1 MAAYI
6 EAPYS
11 PPTVKVWWVICFSRQ
26 TVSPRYLPNGSTVV
40 RWWYDDTQRT
50 CVLGTT
56 EKFVFLL
63 SCGSSQKL
71 LQRME
76 GGANRTRSFW
86 ALKFT
91 FAKIPCAGSDLGTQE
106 DTMRY
111 ETISGINFQAEWRH
125 YRIAQRGPGL
135 IAIYVASWGKD
146 LYASW

>member
-1 MAAYI
+1 LAAYI
-6 EAPYS
+6 EAPHS
-11 PPTVKVWWVICFSRQ
+11 PPTVKVWWEICFSRQ

-63 SCGSSQKL
+63 SCSSSQKL

-91 FAKIPCAGSDLGTQE
+91 FAKALVQDQISELRRIQCDMKRSVKLISKRSGT
-106 DTMRY
+106 
-111 ETISGINFQAEWRH
+111 
-125 YRIAQRGPGL
+125 
-135 IAIYVASWGKD
+135 AIVLLSEGQD
-146 LYASW
+146 